1 MKTIGKHGAFE
12 DAIEGYSLEVQL
24 IARRL
29 RELIIEIYPD
39 VVEVPWPKQRIVGYG
54 VGPKKMSEHF
64 CYIGALSTRV
74 NLGFFY
80 GAGLSDPE
88 SLMEGT
94 GKRLRHVKVRS
105 VEQAEQSSIRDLL
118 QLSIEERKE
127 DLGLAD

>member
-1 MKTIGKHGAFE
+1 MKTIGTHGAFE
-12 DAIEGYSLEVQL
+12 DVIQGSNPEVQS

-54 VGPKKMSEHF
+54 VGPKKMTEHF

-74 NLGFFY
+74 NLGIFY
-80 GAGLSDPE
+80 GDELSDPE
-88 SLMEGT
+88 GLMEGT

-105 VEQAEQSSIRDLL
+105 IEQAEQSSIRDLL